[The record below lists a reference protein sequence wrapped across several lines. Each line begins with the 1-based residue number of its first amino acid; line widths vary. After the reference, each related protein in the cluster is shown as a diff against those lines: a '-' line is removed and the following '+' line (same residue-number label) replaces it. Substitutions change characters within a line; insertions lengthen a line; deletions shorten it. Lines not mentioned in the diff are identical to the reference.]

1 MLFELCGEVFVVTE
15 IWDEGIRE
23 AFYAFLLQRKERL
36 NEVHCQ
42 RKITEAGSVIE
53 DNLRSAKED
62 T

>member
-36 NEVHCQ
+36 Q
-42 RKITEAGSVIE
+42 RSPLSAENYGSWFGY
-53 DNLRSAKED
+53 RR
-62 T
+62 

>member
-1 MLFELCGEVFVVTE
+1 MPSCY
-15 IWDEGIRE
+15 RE
-23 AFYAFLLQRKERL
+23 RKDF

>member
-1 MLFELCGEVFVVTE
+1 MVTE